1 MYPVWLLLH
10 SSSVSLSSSKR
21 SRQHWRWRRWTDTS
35 LTTRKDPVALDSRL
49 PSRKAKAA
57 EGVAVEWTDGQLV
70 RETPETT
77 GVVVAV
83 WEEGDVPA
91 RLRAADV

>member
-1 MYPVWLLLH
+1 M
-10 SSSVSLSSSKR
+10 
-21 SRQHWRWRRWTDTS
+21 
-35 LTTRKDPVALDSRL
+35 ALDSRL